1 MLFRTSDIGFG
12 YPNIEE
18 LLGYANYTP
27 QKIAQALILLCL
39 IIYLFF
45 FPQRI
50 RGLRLNSL
58 NAYILTVTVVMSVL
72 FSNHFFLSARY
83 LLSFLVVLLPVVLF
97 INVYGVA
104 KLVTIVTRFLFY
116 LLLVSI
122 AYVILFP
129 QYGIM
134 GGNHSGAYRG
144 MFIHKNVFGFFCV
157 LTSIFCLF
165 SYLTETA
172 RGRKRYII
180 LYAICAIATFKSL
193 STTSIV
199 LFLFALIGFVF
210 FHSVYL
216 IKGTSLRLV
225 LYYSFVIF
233 ISIFLLMFSVYFEDI
248 TYALGKD
255 PTLTGRTELW
265 EILIFIGF
273 DRPIFG
279 HGFGLFFRPE
289 IMHDYSAEFGWDAKS
304 AHNSYL
310 DLYLGL
316 GVMGL
321 SSFLWILISRIVS
334 YPRARKLDYS
344 RLLSITGIIV
354 IMCFGFSESG
364 AFLGTGLVSVLLVIF
379 IYSFSTVNHQKY
391 CNHLIN
397 KAVNK

>member
-27 QKIAQALILLCL
+27 QKIAQALVLLLL
-39 IIYLFF
+39 IVYLFF
-45 FPQRI
+45 FPKRI
-50 RGLRLNSL
+50 RVLRLNSL
-58 NAYILTVTVVMSVL
+58 NAYILTATIAMSVL

-83 LLSFLVVLLPVVLF
+83 LLSFLVVLLPVVFF
-97 INVYGVA
+97 INVYGVE
-104 KLVTIVTRFLFY
+104 KLVTLVTRFLFC
-116 LLLVSI
+116 LLILSI

-144 MFIHKNVFGFFCV
+144 MFLHKNVFGFFCV

-165 SYLTETA
+165 SYLNEA
-172 RGRKRYII
+172 VRGKKRYIM
-180 LYAICAIATFKSL
+180 LYALCAIATLKSL
-193 STTSIV
+193 STTSMV
-199 LFLFALIGFVF
+199 LFLFALIAFLY
-210 FHSVYL
+210 FHSVYW
-216 IKGTSLRLV
+216 IKDTSLRLV
-225 LYYSFVIF
+225 LYYTFVIF
-233 ISIFLLMFSVYFEDI
+233 VSIFLFTFSVYFEEI

-265 EILIFIGF
+265 EILIYIGS

-289 IMHDYSAEFGWDAKS
+289 IMHEYSSEFGWDAKS

-316 GVMGL
+316 GATGL
-321 SSFLWILISRIVS
+321 CSFLWILISRIVS
-334 YPRARKLDYS
+334 YPRTLKLVYS
-344 RLLSITGIIV
+344 RLLSITGLIV

-364 AFLGTGLVSVLLVIF
+364 AFLGTGLVSLLLVIF
-379 IYSFSTVNHQKY
+379 IYSYSTDKNQ
-391 CNHLIN
+391 
-397 KAVNK
+397 